1 MNHPVTTRMIA
12 KKVAQAL
19 VASQVA
25 RLTRGAITDYTRFD
39 KDDMIVEVGSGTVGW
54 LVSEYCAPVT
64 DKIVDKA
71 SDYIVIKR
79 GERKSKKTSEEK

>member
-1 MNHPVTTRMIA
+1 
-12 KKVAQAL
+12 
-19 VASQVA
+19 
-25 RLTRGAITDYTRFD
+25 
-39 KDDMIVEVGSGTVGW
+39 MIVEVGSGTVGW